1 LGGEAEWAV
10 LRLAQP
16 ATSTARP
23 TRTEGPAALRDVL
36 RTAFLLRPTVSGA
49 WCFDV
54 QRFDVAG
61 GLPGSMLKKFA
72 QRAE

>member
-1 LGGEAEWAV
+1 
-10 LRLAQP
+10 
-16 ATSTARP
+16 
-23 TRTEGPAALRDVL
+23 L

-61 GLPGSMLKKFA
+61 GLPGSMLKEFA
-72 QRAE
+72 RTAIIEAPT